1 MRFIFLIFI
10 TTVVLLFNGCA
21 SNTYNL
27 KVTQA
32 QALIDSRQYEQAKS
46 DINKLIETYPDE
58 FQPYLLFGLINY
70 ILGNYNECLINFDKA
85 EELIQES
92 KLDNDK
98 SEDIAP
104 YPEYFTFKGIALY
117 HTGNVGEAER
127 NLRQSIEFTPTAATY
142 KYLGIIQYETADY
155 AGAVSSLKEALS
167 EFSDDPQTL
176 FSLGDALFREGNNS
190 EALNIFLRASEL
202 NPKDET
208 LKFQVATLYMLNE
221 KYNEA
226 IRIYISIPPESPY
239 YYQGLYNCS
248 EAYIRTGHHSTAVN
262 ILKMYVKLHP
272 NDHQALYNLAA
283 SYLII
288 EDYVSAIE
296 ILTSLYEADKFDIR
310 VSYNLGLAYEG
321 IGAYMQALDH
331 LSFAVEQDP
340 ENIRFRYA
348 YGISLMESGDNENA
362 EKQMHAI
369 LSIDPVN
376 ESASDWLEQ
385 FSSSKENNE
394 ETLKEKN

>member
-21 SNTYNL
+21 SNTYNM

-46 DINKLIETYPDE
+46 DINKLIDTYPNE

-85 EELIQES
+85 EELIQKS
-92 KLDNDK
+92 KLDNVK
-98 SEDIAP
+98 SEGIAP
-104 YPEYFTFKGIALY
+104 YPEYFTLKGIALY
-117 HTGNVGEAER
+117 HTGNIGEAEV
-127 NLRQSIEFTPTAATY
+127 NLRQSIKFSPTAAAY

-176 FSLGDALFREGNNS
+176 FSLGTALFREGNNS
-190 EALNIFLRASEL
+190 EALDIFLRASEL
-202 NPKDET
+202 SPKDET

-248 EAYIRTGHHSTAVN
+248 EAYIRTGYHSTAVN

-296 ILTSLYEADKFDIR
+296 ILTSLYEVDKFDIR
-310 VSYNLGLAYEG
+310 VSYNLGLAYQG

-376 ESASDWLEQ
+376 ENAGDWLEQ